1 MNDDDDDLGEDDLDE
16 VLAEAEAQRK
26 AQEELMDINNYFGE
40 DGLLR
45 NEQQRQLESNYRIP
59 EKPSIITSLKQWRK
73 LEIKKIF

>member
-1 MNDDDDDLGEDDLDE
+1 MNDDDEDLGEDDLDE

-45 NEQQRQLESNYRIP
+45 NE
-59 EKPSIITSLKQWRK
+59 
-73 LEIKKIF
+73 